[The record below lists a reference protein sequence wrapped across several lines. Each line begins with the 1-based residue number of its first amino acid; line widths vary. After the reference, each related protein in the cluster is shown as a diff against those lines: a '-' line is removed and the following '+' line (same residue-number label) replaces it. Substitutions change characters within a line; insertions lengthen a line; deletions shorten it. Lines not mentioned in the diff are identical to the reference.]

1 MKEKSIL
8 DINISVFQNYLATEP
23 KEVNLLM
30 WLNSKKYKL
39 DVLKIRDI
47 EEEKT
52 KKILKSKLP
61 AITPSGL
68 FSKRNAKSLIK
79 HSGFIQ
85 FDVDFKDNIHIN
97 NYSVLKKEISKIKE
111 IAYDLFNMDKN
122 IKDRS
127 LLINIAD
134 KMRMIDQDIWAK
146 YIVKQIG
153 DNPCCIIDDLRFQN
167 ELDILEK
174 DANDNQVQ

>member
-1 MKEKSIL
+1 MKIAISGPMGSGKSTIANMIKSNN
-8 DINISVFQNYLATEP
+8 D
-23 KEVNLLM
+23 
-30 WLNSKKYKL
+30 KY
-39 DVLKIRDI
+39 II
-47 EEEKT
+47 
-52 KKILKSKLP
+52 
-61 AITPSGL
+61 
-68 FSKRNAKSLIK
+68 
-79 HSGFIQ
+79 
-85 FDVDFKDNIHIN
+85 
-97 NYSVLKKEISKIKE
+97 YSFGGKIKE

-174 DANDNQVQ
+174 DDDWIYIILQIDEQKRLDRLRSLYTENYDDHIKNMTHLSERGDLQFKNRKRILYIDSSDSLDNIKYNIEYFINKFK

>member
-1 MKEKSIL
+1 MKIAISGPMGSGKSTIANMIKSGN
-8 DINISVFQNYLATEP
+8 D
-23 KEVNLLM
+23 
-30 WLNSKKYKL
+30 KY
-39 DVLKIRDI
+39 II
-47 EEEKT
+47 
-52 KKILKSKLP
+52 
-61 AITPSGL
+61 
-68 FSKRNAKSLIK
+68 
-79 HSGFIQ
+79 
-85 FDVDFKDNIHIN
+85 
-97 NYSVLKKEISKIKE
+97 YSFGGKIKE
-111 IAYDLFNMDKN
+111 IAYDLFNMNKN

-174 DANDNQVQ
+174 DDDWIYIILQIDEQKRLDRLRSLYTDNYDDHIKNMTHLSERGDLQFKNRKRILYIDSSDSLDNIKYNIEYFINKFK